1 MSKVRIND
9 LAKELEVKSRAILD
23 VLPELGVSA
32 GKTHSSSLELDEA
45 EKVRAH
51 FAREARHTTHA
62 GATSAR
68 HGAEAIVPKIDL
80 SHISKP
86 GDVIKAL
93 LAKKKEEE
101 EEARH
106 ARMPAKPATAAPAKR
121 RASSDNRRC
130 DSGCRE
136 ARCSRRAGSA
146 GTTQDRSAAALCAS
160 DHCCSASHSCHCV
173 ASSRRRDCRQSSR
186 RGCGRA
192 PGCRCCAAPGWGDRE
207 TARGSGCAGG
217 KDCH

>member
-23 VLPELGVSA
+23 VLPEVGVPA

-51 FAREARHTTHA
+51 FARESKHA
-62 GATSAR
+62 GSHGGAASGR

-86 GDVIKAL
+86 GDVMKAL

-101 EEARH
+101 EEARRPRVGSKPTVV
-106 ARMPAKPATAAPAKR
+106 ATAKPAAPAAAAPIVAKP
-121 RASSDNRRC
+121 
-130 DSGCRE
+130 
-136 ARCSRRAGSA
+136 
-146 GTTQDRSAAALCAS
+146 AAALPAKLEPRKIVPQPRSAPPIVAPPPSTPAIAS
-160 DHCCSASHSCHCV
+160 RPPVGPVV
-173 ASSRRRDCRQSSR
+173 AKPVAGVAPARPVIVVAPPPAGVVVKPPVAPAARERRSR
-186 RGCGRA
+186 
-192 PGCRCCAAPGWGDRE
+192 
-207 TARGSGCAGG
+207 
-217 KDCH
+217 